1 MRLPKNRRPTPPGQ
15 ILVRQYLEPL
25 GVTLTDFA
33 ERIGVTRARLSEIAH
48 GKRGVTPNTAL
59 RLARVLGTSPEMWL
73 NLQQRV
79 DLWDALHSET
89 ADEITRL
96 RQMRVPQRDIAVG

>member
-1 MRLPKNRRPTPPGQ
+1 MRLPKNRRPTPPGE
-15 ILVRQYLEPL
+15 ILVRQYLTPL

-33 ERIGVTRARLSEIAH
+33 ERIGVTRARLSEITH

-59 RLARVLGTSPEMWL
+59 RLARVLRTSPELWL

-79 DLWDALHSET
+79 DLWDELHSEN

-96 RQMRVPQRDIAVG
+96 RQMEAPARKTALS

>member
-1 MRLPKNRRPTPPGQ
+1 MRLPKNRRPTPPGE
-15 ILVRQYLEPL
+15 ILVRQYLNPL

-59 RLARVLGTSPEMWL
+59 RLARVLRTSPELWL

-79 DLWDALHSET
+79 DLWDELHSESV
-89 ADEITRL
+89 AEITRL
-96 RQMRVPQRDIAVG
+96 RQMDAPARKTALA

>member
-1 MRLPKNRRPTPPGQ
+1 MRLPKNRRPTPPGE
-15 ILVRQYLEPL
+15 ILVRQYLNPL

-33 ERIGVTRARLSEIAH
+33 ERIGVTRARLSEITH

-59 RLARVLGTSPEMWL
+59 RLARVLRTSPELWL

-79 DLWDALHSET
+79 DLWDELHSDS
-89 ADEITRL
+89 ADDIAQL
-96 RQMRVPQRDIAVG
+96 RQIQIPVRNAALA